1 MSVILLQVISV
12 WFFAKPYFLA
22 TKETQMYNMYNDV
35 KMSIL
40 IQDDITDIMSHY
52 QEAEGIHIAI
62 WDTKLNLVYTK
73 ENKELTVDPKLFSSD
88 PIVERKLNK
97 TTNSERLYLYGKLTD
112 GADTYFVAI
121 DTPIS
126 AIDRSIELIN
136 NMNIAIASIV
146 LLIGGI
152 LSWFWATRFTKPI
165 MEIDQVARNVSK
177 LDFTKKLEVKSSY
190 DELSR
195 LSESINL
202 MSDHLSS
209 MIYNLSEANEQ
220 LEQDVD
226 YQKKIDQMRKEFIAN
241 VSHELKSPLGLLV
254 MYCDNLKNDVP
265 GIDKDFY
272 YDVIMDESTR
282 LSGLVTKLLEISS
295 LENGMAKMVFHQVD
309 LSNLVTWLCSKKE
322 VMFSNYGIP
331 LEWVIEE
338 RLYVKG
344 DAFYLEQAINN
355 FIDNA
360 FKHTNGQEAIRVELS
375 DLGTEVKFTVTNT
388 GDIVSSEDLE
398 HIWESFYKVDK
409 SHTPSKETHA
419 GLGLYI
425 VKTIIESHNGSYN
438 ARQTDSGMEFSFTI
452 PKGEFIVA

>member
-1 MSVILLQVISV
+1 
-12 WFFAKPYFLA
+12 
-22 TKETQMYNMYNDV
+22 
-35 KMSIL
+35 
-40 IQDDITDIMSHY
+40 
-52 QEAEGIHIAI
+52 
-62 WDTKLNLVYTK
+62 
-73 ENKELTVDPKLFSSD
+73 
-88 PIVERKLNK
+88 
-97 TTNSERLYLYGKLTD
+97 
-112 GADTYFVAI
+112 
-121 DTPIS
+121 
-126 AIDRSIELIN
+126 
-136 NMNIAIASIV
+136 
-146 LLIGGI
+146 
-152 LSWFWATRFTKPI
+152 
-165 MEIDQVARNVSK
+165 
-177 LDFTKKLEVKSSY
+177 
-190 DELSR
+190 
-195 LSESINL
+195 
-202 MSDHLSS
+202 
-209 MIYNLSEANEQ
+209 
-220 LEQDVD
+220 
-226 YQKKIDQMRKEFIAN
+226 
-241 VSHELKSPLGLLV
+241 V